1 MILHFSYYTE
11 MSVTFAMINVPLN
24 KQTIILEYLLDKR

>member
-1 MILHFSYYTE
+1 

-24 KQTIILEYLLDKR
+24 KQIIILEYLLDKR